1 MGFGVDTTCF
11 LFATNDVS
19 LSVTNGNGID
29 WKAFKAWKGVY
40 PTFAGRYFGGGSSY
54 KAGEFKS
61 AYGTTGTD
69 GALQYIFPI
78 QASQGGGTGN
88 YYGQSYYDVTGTTG
102 YNYGVHDATQL
113 CNTMANALATTE
125 LHVQSSGTGLV
136 IVYLDVESGLA
147 PLKSAYWAGWANT
160 VHTYQLS
167 GTTTKPFVP
176 GIYCG
181 YTTSGGKYVVP
192 SDIQTVFDNAAK
204 YWTHSNV
211 RCRGLW
217 TAEPEPCSYCTSGA
231 DVSADWGQ
239 FATTTQTLQTGTVEV
254 PLYLWQYAEY
264 GNVSSQTGGC
274 VYPTTTIAGVKYF
287 GCGPDSSFA
296 GGQNLDL
303 DGSDGRGG
311 EAYMFKIVP

>member
-78 QASQGGGTGN
+78 QAAQGGGTGN
-88 YYGQSYYDVTGTTG
+88 YYGQSYYDVEGTTG
-102 YNYGVHDATQL
+102 YNYGVHDATLL
-113 CNTMANALATTE
+113 CDSMATALSTTE
-125 LHVQSSGTGLV
+125 LHVQSSGLV
-136 IVYLDVESGLA
+136 IAYLDVESELH

-176 GIYCG
+176 QFTADIRRRAGN
-181 YTTSGGKYVVP
+181 TS
-192 SDIQTVFDNAAK
+192 F
-204 YWTHSNV
+204 
-211 RCRGLW
+211 
-217 TAEPEPCSYCTSGA
+217 
-231 DVSADWGQ
+231 
-239 FATTTQTLQTGTVEV
+239 LQTFRRCSITR
-254 PLYLWQYAEY
+254 P
-264 GNVSSQTGGC
+264 NTGHIPMC
-274 VYPTTTIAGVKYF
+274 GV
-287 GCGPDSSFA
+287 GDCGP
-296 GGQNLDL
+296 QNPSRVVTARL
-303 DGSDGRGG
+303 
-311 EAYMFKIVP
+311 VPM